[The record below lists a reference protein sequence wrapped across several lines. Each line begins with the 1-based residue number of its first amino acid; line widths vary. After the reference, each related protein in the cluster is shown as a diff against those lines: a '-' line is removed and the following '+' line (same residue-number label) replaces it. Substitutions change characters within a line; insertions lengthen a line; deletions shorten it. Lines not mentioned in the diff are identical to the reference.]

1 MGLPDY
7 IKILGLDEAELAR
20 RRSFFEITDEDLSR
34 LASLK
39 GFASKHTG
47 DIVEGFYELLL
58 SHPETRGF
66 FPDEAV
72 VRRVKRTQ
80 AQYFLGL
87 FQGVCDLRYVEDRL
101 RVGVVHERIGLTPKW
116 YLGAYSRYLHLVND
130 RLIKELSREEADK
143 AFASIRKIVF
153 FDMALAIDAYIAAGK
168 EAIERHRAAIRE
180 LSTPVIQV
188 HSRIL
193 LLPLIGTLDSQ
204 RAQQVM
210 EAVLLRVVQEQAR
223 VIILDIAGVPVV
235 DTKVA
240 DHLLKTTAAV
250 RLLGAKTILTGL
262 TAEVARTI
270 VQLGVDISAMETQA
284 RLADGLEL
292 ALEMVGKQITA
303 RPA

>member
-1 MGLPDY
+1 
-7 IKILGLDEAELAR
+7 
-20 RRSFFEITDEDLSR
+20 
-34 LASLK
+34 
-39 GFASKHTG
+39 
-47 DIVEGFYELLL
+47 
-58 SHPETRGF
+58 
-66 FPDEAV
+66 
-72 VRRVKRTQ
+72 
-80 AQYFLGL
+80 
-87 FQGVCDLRYVEDRL
+87 
-101 RVGVVHERIGLTPKW
+101 
-116 YLGAYSRYLHLVND
+116 
-130 RLIKELSREEADK
+130 
-143 AFASIRKIVF
+143 
-153 FDMALAIDAYIAAGK
+153 
-168 EAIERHRAAIRE
+168 
-180 LSTPVIQV
+180 
-188 HSRIL
+188 L